1 MYLPIQLIIFRL
13 SPPRFTLTEGLSFT
27 RFLDQLTLI
36 NFYPFSVLY
45 DPMAYLCVILLA
57 AYAGISLIKHL
68 QFDRTTAF
76 LSFVSTLFPLTLIP
90 FFNSHI
96 YCPLFYYYLI
106 SLLPLLFLLFA
117 KLWGEISIKISS
129 KIQIPVLL
137 LLFSV
142 AASSYDFK
150 DRRHPLKSERQ
161 DIKSAYDLILKDKKE
176 NDLVLTLCLNPT
188 SYCPEWLM
196 ARVFYFKDSPRNFSD
211 PLSVARFE
219 KALKEKT
226 PVQNIYFVF
235 NKKWSVTDI
244 GESFQIGT
252 FEGVSVYKLPVERD
266 AATAVVHF
274 IEPLITPS
282 LNSGVIFPET
292 LAYLVASYNHLGD
305 QTMKSK
311 FLGIYKSRAPNIKNN
326 LYLDRI
332 DSAQ

>member
-1 MYLPIQLIIFRL
+1 
-13 SPPRFTLTEGLSFT
+13 
-27 RFLDQLTLI
+27 
-36 NFYPFSVLY
+36 
-45 DPMAYLCVILLA
+45 
-57 AYAGISLIKHL
+57 
-68 QFDRTTAF
+68 
-76 LSFVSTLFPLTLIP
+76 
-90 FFNSHI
+90 
-96 YCPLFYYYLI
+96 
-106 SLLPLLFLLFA
+106 LLFA
-117 KLWGEISIKISS
+117 RLWGELSIKTGS

-188 SYCPEWLM
+188 SYCPGWLM
-196 ARVFYFKDSPRNFSD
+196 ARVFYFKDSPRNFLD
-211 PLSVARFE
+211 PLSVVRFE

-226 PVQNIYFVF
+226 PVQNIYFVY
-235 NKKWSVTDI
+235 NNKWSVTDI
-244 GESFQIGT
+244 GVNSQIGT
-252 FEGVSVYKLPVERD
+252 FEGVSVYKIPVDQD
-266 AATAVVHF
+266 AATSVARF

-282 LNSGVIFPET
+282 LNSGVIFPEA
-292 LAYLVASYNHLGD
+292 LAYLVASYDHLGD

-311 FLGIYKSRAPNIKNN
+311 FLGIYKSRPPNIKNN